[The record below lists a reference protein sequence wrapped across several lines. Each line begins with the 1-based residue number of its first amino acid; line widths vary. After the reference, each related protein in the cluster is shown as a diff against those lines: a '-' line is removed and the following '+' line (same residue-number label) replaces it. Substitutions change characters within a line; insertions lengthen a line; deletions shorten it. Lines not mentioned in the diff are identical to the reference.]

1 MDLKENIVLD
11 LLDVYEREIR
21 KHCKNKRKVYLFEC
35 YKMSYLNEIRDV
47 LVSHKHYSCK
57 YSIFLIFEPKVR
69 VVMSLPIKDKVLNH
83 YVTRFI
89 LIPKLEK
96 YLDIR
101 NAATRKGMG
110 TEYARKLFR
119 KYLVL
124 NKSKKFYILKLDISK
139 YFYSINHEVLKS
151 LLKDKLN
158 SMEYS
163 LVCDI
168 IDSSN
173 RKYVND
179 RISLLERKYGIEL
192 PRYKYGKGLPIG
204 YRNYN
209 IMQTVIM
216 KLCFL
221 FYN

>member
-1 MDLKENIVLD
+1 
-11 LLDVYEREIR
+11 
-21 KHCKNKRKVYLFEC
+21 
-35 YKMSYLNEIRDV
+35 
-47 LVSHKHYSCK
+47 
-57 YSIFLIFEPKVR
+57 
-69 VVMSLPIKDKVLNH
+69 MSLPIKDKVLNH

-221 FYN
+221 FYINWIIKLFMTIILSVM